1 MLQTERLKLRD
12 YRDMDLPFLSSLLV
26 DERMMKYI
34 GNGKTRNAE
43 EARDFLNWIYASYAI
58 HPDYGLK
65 IIEWKEERKPI
76 GHAGLVPQE
85 IKGKQRIEIGYWI
98 APAYWGKGFATEI
111 AQALKEYGENNLQL
125 HQMIAL
131 IQMGN
136 LASQKV
142 AIHIGMT
149 KEREIERK
157 GKRVNI
163 FSTDDKLF

>member
-1 MLQTERLKLRD
+1 
-12 YRDMDLPFLSSLLV
+12 MDLCFICDSS
-26 DERMMKYI
+26 
-34 GNGKTRNAE
+34 
-43 EARDFLNWIYASYAI
+43 
-58 HPDYGLK
+58 GL
-65 IIEWKEERKPI
+65 
-76 GHAGLVPQE
+76 GLVPQE

-111 AQALKEYGENNLQL
+111 AQALKEYGEKNLQL